1 MKNAARRERLSPT
14 GDEAAEAFRV
24 EAVRQPDA
32 KKRTELGQFFTPLS
46 VARLMA
52 SMAEMDADPIHI
64 LDAGAGAGSLFS
76 ALVHHL
82 CGRGRPTRKICVTAY
97 EVDETLSAPLHETA
111 RVCGSEC
118 RRAGVGFSAEI
129 VMGDFLEAAADMLQA
144 GLFPARDGERF
155 DLAILNPP
163 YHKIHSQS
171 KARKTLR
178 QIGVETSNIYT
189 GFLAGTLKLLK
200 PGGEMIAITPRSF
213 CNGTYF
219 RAFRQWF
226 LNELT
231 LRSIHSFHSREEAF
245 RDDEVLQETVIFH
258 AVKGAARG
266 KIVVSSSTGPDDP
279 STTSRVVDYVRIV
292 RPDDP
297 QHFIRIPTDE
307 LADEVAER
315 MAVCRTTLFDLG
327 LTVSTGRVVDF
338 RARQYLRDR
347 AGEGTVPLIWPA
359 HFERSYIAWPKN
371 GASRKPEAI
380 VAHDAIADQL
390 VPNEPYVLV
399 RRFSAKEERRRVVA
413 AVYDPKRLRCESV
426 GFENHLNY
434 FHRNGGG
441 IGTKFARGLAVFL
454 NSTIVDLYFRQFSGH
469 TQVNATDL
477 RNMCYPSREQLE
489 RMGSSVGAEFP
500 DQAGVDAIVARELF
514 EGDGMVARLHQRVTR
529 NGTARESLPS

>member
-1 MKNAARRERLSPT
+1 MKDAARRVISSP
-14 GDEAAEAFRV
+14 EADKLAEALRMEAICRV
-24 EAVRQPDA
+24 DT
-32 KKRTELGQFFTPLS
+32 KKKAELGQFLTPLA

-52 SMAEMDADPIHI
+52 SMAEADTDTIRI
-64 LDAGAGAGSLFS
+64 LDAGAGVGSLFS
-76 ALVHHL
+76 AVVHHL
-82 CGRGRPTRKICVTAY
+82 CGRRSRPRKIRITAY
-97 EVDETLSAPLHETA
+97 ELDETLSRSLHETA
-111 RVCGSEC
+111 KACGNEC
-118 RRAGVGFSAEI
+118 RRVGVGFSGQVI
-129 VMGDFLEAAADMLQA
+129 MGDFLEAAADMLHR
-144 GLFPARDGERF
+144 GLFPAREAERF

-189 GFLAGTLKLLK
+189 GFLAAAVKLLK

-213 CNGTYF
+213 CNGSYF

-226 LNELT
+226 LDELT
-231 LRSIHSFHSREEAF
+231 LRSIHSFHSREQAF
-245 RDDEVLQETVIFH
+245 RDDDVLQETVIFS
-258 AVKGAARG
+258 AVKGGPRG
-266 KIVVSSSTGPDDP
+266 QIVVSSRTGPDDP
-279 STTSRVVDYVRIV
+279 SPTSRVVDYACIV

-307 LADEVAER
+307 LADQIAER
-315 MAVCRTTLFDLG
+315 MDVCRTTLFDLG

-338 RARQYLRDR
+338 RAREYLRARPEAD
-347 AGEGTVPLIWPA
+347 TVPLVWPM
-359 HFERSYIAWPKN
+359 HFERGYIAWPKN
-371 GASRKPEAI
+371 GSSRKPEVI
-380 VAHDAIADQL
+380 VAADAIADQL

-413 AVYDPKRLRCESV
+413 AVFDPKRVRGESI

-441 IGTKFARGLAVFL
+441 VGMKLARGLAAFL

-477 RNMCYPSREQLE
+477 RSMRYPSREQLE
-489 RMGSSVGAEFP
+489 QIGGGIGAAFP
-500 DQAGVDAIVARELF
+500 DQAGVDALVARELF
-514 EGDGMVARLHQRVTR
+514 GGDGMVATLHQRVMR
-529 NGTARESLPS
+529 NGTTRESLPS